1 MKFLYCTA
9 QNRKGIYE
17 YIPRNIDNLFCTV
30 FIKISTSV
38 WNRSVC
44 NGSLPV
50 PYSGVNIGWDRVET
64 EPFQIARNN
73 LKTFETA
80 TNRRSLGLR
89 RFQTIEIVR
98 IGSIFWFPCL
108 GIHLAWWYY
117 ESGLLFRWRRT
128 NPASILGW
136 LPSTWDIW
144 VVLWSTRKKHEIR
157 DFMWNEDNMYILM
170 HWILSRSSYLW
181 PCILTTF
188 HEIILF
194 FAWSG
199 ESFVVF
205 FLFFFMNC
213 GCIFSY
219 ISLRVAM
226 KPQKS
231 FTRNSKHLKKSML
244 T

>member
-44 NGSLPV
+44 NGSHPV
-50 PYSGVNIGWDRVET
+50 PSSGSQLKCWYT
-64 EPFQIARNN
+64 EPFQVVRNN

-80 TNRRSLGLR
+80 TNRMPLGLR
-89 RFQTIEIVR
+89 RFQTIETVR

-117 ESGLLFRWRRT
+117 ESGLPSRWRRT
-128 NPASILGW
+128 NPASRHDW
-136 LPSTWDIW
+136 LPSMLDIW
-144 VVLWSTRKKHEIR
+144 VVLWSMRKKHEKQHSTLIFR
-157 DFMWNEDNMYILM
+157 DNIDTLM

-188 HEIILF
+188 HEIIHF
-194 FAWSG
+194 FS
-199 ESFVVF
+199 
-205 FLFFFMNC
+205 FFFMVEGEN
-213 GCIFSY
+213 FVVV
-219 ISLRVAM
+219 LFA
-226 KPQKS
+226 
-231 FTRNSKHLKKSML
+231 
-244 T
+244 